1 MSSSEFGQVSEEEK
15 AANRE
20 KPVNFLYPGS
30 FSPITGAHKS
40 AVEKLLQFGLFR
52 GYSKV
57 NVYIIPATNQYNKA
71 SIFKPSSGD
80 PAQDY
85 LSEQARIRFLEIAK
99 SEMTIPANCKV
110 IISTADFKYGAG
122 HYKID
127 DKVSSGLM
135 PTAFLAVNYNKDIA
149 INGDGADEK
158 LLEDSANFEGADTF
172 LILGADNA
180 YTDIV
185 GWGDPKAILD
195 NIQILVIARGA
206 KPSDL
211 NRMVKTY
218 YKLADGITSNSQKPF
233 EDVVAERNAIYG
245 NDYDLAA
252 EMERKYKQLEFVV
265 PEISSSLLRKIVKD
279 EEINV
284 DEFDTVLT
292 QLRTNDASIRDSDE
306 YIEGNKG
313 NKGNKVK
320 SDKKEYVVGL
330 LTPIPINLLTSTY
343 ENNGNLSDASGG
355 SKNRRKT
362 RRINKKRKTMKKRR
376 NYSKR
381 R

>member
-1 MSSSEFGQVSEEEK
+1 MRHPEFGEVSEEEI
-15 AANRE
+15 AANSG
-20 KPVNFLYPGS
+20 KTVNFLYPGS

-40 AVEKLLQFGLFR
+40 AVEKLLEFGLFS

-57 NVYIIPATNQYNKA
+57 NVYIIPATNQYKKD
-71 SIFKPSSGD
+71 SIFKLISED
-80 PAQDY
+80 PHPDY
-85 LSEQARIRFLEIAK
+85 LSEEARIRFLEIAK
-99 SEMTIPANCKV
+99 SKMTIPANCKV
-110 IISTADFKYGAG
+110 IISRADFKYGAG
-122 HYKID
+122 HYKIGD
-127 DKVSSGLM
+127 EVSSGLM

-149 INGDGADEK
+149 INGDGAAKK
-158 LLEDSANFEGADTF
+158 LLEDPANFVNADTF

-211 NRMVKTY
+211 NREVKIYY
-218 YKLADGITSNSQKPF
+218 YKLPDGTTPKMPF
-233 EDVVAERNAIYG
+233 NQVLTDRNTRYG
-245 NDYDLAA
+245 NGYDLGA

-265 PEISSSLLRKIVKD
+265 PEISSSLLRKIIKD
-279 EEINV
+279 QEIDV
-284 DEFDTVLT
+284 DDFNKVLN
-292 QLRTNDASIRDSDE
+292 QLRTNDSSIGDSSE
-306 YIEGNKG
+306 YLE
-313 NKGNKVK
+313 GNKVK
-320 SDKKEYVVGL
+320 SDKKEYVIGL
-330 LTPIPINLLTSTY
+330 LTPIPADLLGSTY
-343 ENNGNLSDASGG
+343 ENKGDLVGPSGG
-355 SKNRRKT
+355 SKNKRKT

>member
-1 MSSSEFGQVSEEEK
+1 MLKINGKHQNQNKQLRFYS
-15 AANRE
+15 
-20 KPVNFLYPGS
+20 
-30 FSPITGAHKS
+30 
-40 AVEKLLQFGLFR
+40 LFR

-57 NVYIIPATNQYNKA
+57 NVYIIPATNQYKKD
-71 SIFKPSSGD
+71 SIFKDSSGD
-80 PAQDY
+80 TKPDY
-85 LSEQARIRFLEIAK
+85 LSEEAREYFLELAINDINNRYK
-99 SEMTIPANCKV
+99 SNCKV
-110 IISTADFKYGAG
+110 IISKADFKYGAG
-122 HYKID
+122 HYKIGD
-127 DKVSSGLM
+127 DVSSKLM
-135 PTAFLAVNYNKDIA
+135 PTAFLAKNYNKDIA
-149 INGDGADEK
+149 INGDSPAEK
-158 LLEDSANFEGADTF
+158 LLEDAANFDNADTF

-206 KPSDL
+206 KPSNP

-218 YKLADGITSNSQKPF
+218 YKLADGTTPSSPKTF
-233 EDVVAERNAIYG
+233 EEVVAERNAIYG

-252 EMERKYKQLEFVV
+252 EMESKYKQLEFVV

-284 DEFDTVLT
+284 AEFDTVLT

-313 NKGNKVK
+313 NKGNKEDKGKVK